1 MTLEEHCFTFQH
13 GPCYCIAYN
22 VILYLLSTFIYNI
35 WFLSNWLNKRCLM
48 KNKDI
53 STFTIEN
60 FRCKRNCLT
69 KLSKNSLLILNANCG
84 ECDTSETDY
93 EWSILVYNKSTSSF
107 ISING
112 ISRINQT
119 DLLETSKLSS

>member
-1 MTLEEHCFTFQH
+1 M
-13 GPCYCIAYN
+13 YY
-22 VILYLLSTFIYNI
+22 
-35 WFLSNWLNKRCLM
+35 K
-48 KNKDI
+48 KNKDL

-69 KLSKNSLLILNANCG
+69 KLSKNSLLILNADCG
-84 ECDTSETDY
+84 DCDSSQTDY

-107 ISING
+107 ISIND

-119 DLLETSKLSS
+119 ALLETSKLPS